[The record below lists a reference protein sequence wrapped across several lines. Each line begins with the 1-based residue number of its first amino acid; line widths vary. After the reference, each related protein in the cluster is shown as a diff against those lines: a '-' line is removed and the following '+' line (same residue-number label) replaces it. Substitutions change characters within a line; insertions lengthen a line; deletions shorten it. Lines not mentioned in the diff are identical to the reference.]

1 MDAARDRLAAQMNER
16 RVDLLL
22 KWSEVASRAG
32 LDSSYLRRIR
42 KGEVPISDLAARQI
56 EDALEWKPGSV
67 KTILD
72 EGQPTPIEPA
82 SPLPL
87 SPFQSAAL
95 AEYDALIAD
104 DVPHER
110 AIKMV
115 MEHAQAVLARLDRT
129 AQRRRNTG

>member
-1 MDAARDRLAAQMNER
+1 MDTERKSLAAEMNAR
-16 RVDLLL
+16 RVDLRLR
-22 KWSEVASRAG
+22 WIAVAERTGIDPSH
-32 LDSSYLRRIR
+32 LRRIR
-42 KGEVPISDLAARQI
+42 KGEVAVSDLAARAI

-67 KTILD
+67 KAILA
-72 EGQPTPIEPA
+72 GGVPTPVEPE

-110 AIKMV
+110 AIRMV

-129 AQRRRNTG
+129 AQSRQNTG